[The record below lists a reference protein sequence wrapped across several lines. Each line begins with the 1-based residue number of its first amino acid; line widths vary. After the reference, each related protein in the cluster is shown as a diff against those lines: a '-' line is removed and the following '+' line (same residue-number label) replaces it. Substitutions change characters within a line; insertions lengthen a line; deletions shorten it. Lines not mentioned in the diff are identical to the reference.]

1 MAVSHL
7 DSAVLDQLRENF
19 RGQLVMPGDDAYDS
33 ARSVFNGG
41 IDRRPAVIARCSGVA
56 DVIAAVDFARVNAT
70 DVSVRGGGHA
80 VTGSAVVDGGL
91 VIDLAPMNGIQVDP
105 ERRTARAQAGV
116 TWGELDRETQAFGLA
131 VTGGRVS
138 STGISGLTLGS
149 GSGWLERS
157 IGFTCDNLVSAD
169 LVLADG
175 SFVTAAE
182 DSHPDLLWA
191 LKGGGGNFGVVTSF
205 EYRLHPVGPLVAGGM
220 LAYPGPLAPQ
230 VFRAYR
236 DFMENAPDAVGG
248 ALAFITAPPEPFVP
262 EAARG
267 QQAVAVIGCYHGPV
281 EEGLEAL
288 APLRDLA
295 GPPVLDMLGPMP
307 YTVVQQLIDAGN
319 PPGRKQY
326 WKAEFIDEMTDE
338 AIDAAVGVVSRVTS
352 PFSVVIFQPMGGAL
366 SRVPEEATP
375 LGRRDAAFAYHALSQ
390 WEGDDDERHVAWTR
404 EFAEALAPHATSGVF
419 VNYTG
424 DQTEERVR
432 ATYGPEKYERLVDIK
447 DRYDPANMFRLN
459 ANIRPSAEAA
469 GQAERA

>member
-1 MAVSHL
+1 MAVSVL
-7 DSAVLDQLRENF
+7 DSAVLEQLRDNF
-19 RGQLVMPGDDAYDS
+19 RGELVLPGDSAYDE
-33 ARSVFNGG
+33 ARTVFNAG
-41 IDRRPAVIARCSGVA
+41 IDKHPAVIARCSGVA
-56 DVIAAVDFARVNAT
+56 DVIAAVDFARANAT

-80 VTGSAVVDGGL
+80 VTGSAIADGGL
-91 VIDLAPMNGIQVDP
+91 VIDLSPMRGIHVDP
-105 ERRTARAQAGV
+105 ELRTARAQGGV

-138 STGISGLTLGS
+138 STGIAGLTLGS

-157 IGFTCDNLVSAD
+157 VGFTCDNLISAD
-169 LVLADG
+169 VVLADG
-175 SFVTAAE
+175 SFVTASE
-182 DSHPDLLWA
+182 ESHPDLLWA

-205 EYRLHPVGPLVAGGM
+205 EYRLHPVGPLVAGGL

-236 DFMENAPDAVGG
+236 DFMANAPDNVGG

-262 EAARG
+262 EEARG
-267 QQAVAVIGCYHGPV
+267 KQAVGVIAFYHGPV

-319 PPGRKQY
+319 QPGRRQY

-338 AIDAAVGVVSRVTS
+338 AIDAAVDVVSRVSS
-352 PFSVVIFQPMGGAL
+352 PFTAVIFQPMGGAL

-390 WEGDDDERHVAWTR
+390 WEGDDDDRHIAWTR
-404 EFAEALAPHATSGVF
+404 EFADALAPYATSGVF

-432 ATYGPEKYERLVDIK
+432 ATYGPEKYERLVGIK

-459 ANIRPSAEAA
+459 ANIRPSAGA
-469 GQAERA
+469 AERAGKH